1 MSSSFCQ
8 AKAWHLQGSV
18 SSLFLADGR
27 ETLRF
32 GLGAPDDDD
41 ETDEMEDEERAYAGW
56 G

>member
-1 MSSSFCQ
+1 MCPVTTYSIVI
-8 AKAWHLQGSV
+8 L
-18 SSLFLADGR
+18 LFLADGR